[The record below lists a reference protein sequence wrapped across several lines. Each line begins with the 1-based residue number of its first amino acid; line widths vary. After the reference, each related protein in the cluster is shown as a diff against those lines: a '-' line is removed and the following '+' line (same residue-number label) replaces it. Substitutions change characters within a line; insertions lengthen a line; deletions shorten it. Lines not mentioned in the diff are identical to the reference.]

1 MNLRAARIRLTLVYG
16 VLSAIAIGALAYLTN
31 DAGRSSILA
40 SAEREALFNVTEVLE
55 EQEGNNA
62 WFVSIADDAAYE
74 EPLPGEQ
81 WIEPPLITITQ
92 DALWYGDEFPE
103 FESDGTT
110 YLGAVRPVDDEA
122 AIVAFIDRFEFDQ
135 DAADLRNRIAL
146 GALGA
151 VIAVAGIGWWV
162 AGRSL
167 RPTRRVLAQQRDF
180 IADAAHELRTPLAV
194 IQASASQTLSRPR
207 EAEQYREALE
217 EIADAADRASGGVNE
232 LLEFARLEAGQALP
246 RLAPLRLDFLA
257 EEVVA
262 SIRVDDVEIAGDL
275 NESVVVSA
283 DHALIRQAVT
293 TVVNN
298 AAARAEHVVLTVTT
312 RGKHGVIT
320 ISDDG
325 PGFSDEALAHL
336 FDRFHR
342 GDRSGATGL
351 GMAIAKKIV
360 DVHRG
365 TIEAGNGGGGAVV
378 SIALPL
384 ADSVDR

>member
-1 MNLRAARIRLTLVYG
+1 MNLRAARIRLTVVYG

-40 SAEREALFNVTEVLE
+40 SAEREALFNVTSVVE

-62 WFVSIADDAAYE
+62 WFVSIADESNYE

-81 WIEPPLITITQ
+81 WIEPPLVTITQ
-92 DALWYGDEFPE
+92 DALWYGDEFPV
-103 FESDGTT
+103 FDSDGVT

-122 AIVAFIDRFEFDQ
+122 VIVAFIDRFEFDQ
-135 DAADLRNRIAL
+135 DADDLRNRIAL

-151 VIAVAGIGWWV
+151 VIAVTGIGWWV

-207 EAEQYREALE
+207 EADTYRAALE

-262 SIRVDDVEIAGDL
+262 SIRVDDVDIRGDL

-283 DHALIRQAVT
+283 DHALLRQAVT

-298 AAARAEHVVLTVTT
+298 AAARADHVVLTVVT
-312 RGKHGVIT
+312 RGRTGVIT

-325 PGFSDEALAHL
+325 PGFSDDALAHL

-365 TIEAGNGGGGAVV
+365 TITAGNGSTGAIVELA
-378 SIALPL
+378 IPL
-384 ADSVDR
+384 AASVDR